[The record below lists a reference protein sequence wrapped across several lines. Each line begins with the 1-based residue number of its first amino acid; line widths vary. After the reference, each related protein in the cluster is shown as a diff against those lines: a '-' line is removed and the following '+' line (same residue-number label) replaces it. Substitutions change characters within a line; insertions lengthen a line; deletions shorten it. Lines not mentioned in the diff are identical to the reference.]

1 MADTVKLAFVGCGV
15 ISDRHVRGCKTLFAH
30 GCREFEV
37 VACCDVR
44 QESAEQRAN
53 EIAAFQGKKPVV
65 FTAVDDLIRSG
76 IAQAVDLLIPHWL
89 HHSVA
94 ISLMN
99 AGLHVMVE
107 KPVGITIQA
116 SRRMIEVAQ
125 QKGLVLATA
134 EQIRRGPYPRAC
146 AWAINTKKLIGDVRL
161 VTIQRAGKGGGK
173 GPRFDAPSMKWRGVK
188 LLGGGAGIIDGG
200 AHTAD
205 MMQVLYGDVDQ
216 AYCTMSTVQN
226 CLIQGAP
233 VLGDVYSD
241 VEDSWYAT
249 ICFEG
254 GPTISWIS
262 TRTFL
267 GEPSS
272 FAIHYGTKGTIKDLG
287 DFTHLF
293 YAGGEAVLDDGT
305 TVSRDEILAEYM
317 ASLTSEQKE
326 RLFPYGLTDEQ
337 VVGQAIE
344 IWDFCNAI
352 ATGRKPEMDG
362 LDGLR
367 AKALCE
373 TLYESATAGT
383 MVKFDDVLEGRIDA
397 YQKPIN
403 DFWKI

>member
-1 MADTVKLAFVGCGV
+1 MTDVVKLALVGCGV
-15 ISDRHVRGCKTLFAH
+15 IADRHVRGCKTLFEH

-65 FTAVDDLIRSG
+65 FTDVDDLIRSG

-89 HHSVA
+89 HHTVA

-107 KPVGITIQA
+107 KPFGITIRA
-116 SRRMIEVAQ
+116 SRKMIEVAQ
-125 QKGLVLATA
+125 RKGLVLATA
-134 EQIRRGPYPRAC
+134 ENIRRSLHARAS
-146 AWAINTKKLIGDVRL
+146 AWALNTRKLIGDVRV
-161 VTIQRAGKGGGK
+161 VTIQTTRRGAS
-173 GPRFDAPSMKWRGVK
+173 RFEAPSMKWRGVK
-188 LLGGGAGIIDGG
+188 VLGGGAGIFDSG

-216 AYCTMSTVQN
+216 AYCTMHTVEN
-226 CLIQGAP
+226 CLIQDAP
-233 VLGDVYSD
+233 IVGDVLSD
-241 VEDSWYAT
+241 VEDSWHAA
-249 ICFEG
+249 IRFKG
-254 GPTISWIS
+254 GPTVSWTV
-262 TRTFL
+262 TRSFL

-272 FAIHYGTKGTIKDLG
+272 FAIHYGSKGTMKDLG

-293 YAGGEAVLDDGT
+293 FAGGEAVLEDGT
-305 TVSRDEILAEYM
+305 TVSKDEILAEYM
-317 ASLTSEQKE
+317 ASLTGEQKE

-362 LDGLR
+362 FDGLK

-373 TLYESATAGT
+373 SLYESATAGT

-397 YQKPIN
+397 YQKPID